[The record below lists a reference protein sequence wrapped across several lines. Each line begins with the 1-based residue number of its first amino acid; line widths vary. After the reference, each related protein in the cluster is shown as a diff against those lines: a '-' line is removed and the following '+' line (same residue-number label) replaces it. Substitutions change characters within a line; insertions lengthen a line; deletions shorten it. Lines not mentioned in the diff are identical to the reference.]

1 MPLPQT
7 YPFWC
12 DAMFHEW
19 KLFRL
24 TSMTWTSKTSVVE
37 ARAGEVE
44 IKSQDNCFLGC
55 TIMTNLEMLEEV
67 EVAEEAGDYPTP
79 RFQ

>member
-1 MPLPQT
+1 M
-7 YPFWC
+7 
-12 DAMFHEW
+12 
-19 KLFRL
+19 
-24 TSMTWTSKTSVVE
+24 TSVVE

-67 EVAEEAGDYPTP
+67 EVVEEAGDYPAP

>member
-7 YPFWC
+7 SPFWC
-12 DAMFHEW
+12 DVMFHEW

-24 TSMTWTSKTSVVE
+24 TSTTWTSMTSVGE
-37 ARAGEVE
+37 ARVVEVE
-44 IKSQDNCFLGC
+44 ITSQDNCFLGC

-67 EVAEEAGDYPTP
+67 EVVEEAGDYPAP